1 MNVPERL
8 GSSIDGATKQAG
20 GVLAGVRERISLP
33 VALVAPTVAVLL
45 FLLVIPVL
53 ISIRLSI
60 SGWSPIAGVP
70 WWNAEVI
77 WLDNY
82 IEVLTNSE
90 FIYSIGLTIF
100 IVAVAVTLEFIVGF
114 ALALLCTGDF
124 PGQKLFVLIFL
135 TPMMVMPVVV
145 GNTFRILFRSGG
157 PIDAI
162 IALFVG
168 HPVSIQWGST
178 FPAALFPILL
188 GEVWHWYPLLFLILY
203 SGLNSLPESQLQ
215 AAKTLGASPLQIF
228 RTISIPNLMPVILI
242 GIVIRAMGAIKI
254 FDIVFAITNGGP
266 GTTTE
271 VISLYLFRQSF
282 EQFNIGFGS
291 AAAWIVFIVSVLIFT
306 KALSP
311 LLYEEDEYTEEVEGA

>member
-1 MNVPERL
+1 V
-8 GSSIDGATKQAG
+8 
-20 GVLAGVRERISLP
+20 
-33 VALVAPTVAVLL
+33 
-45 FLLVIPVL
+45 
-53 ISIRLSI
+53 
-60 SGWSPIAGVP
+60 
-70 WWNAEVI
+70 
-77 WLDNY
+77 
-82 IEVLTNSE
+82 
-90 FIYSIGLTIF
+90 
-100 IVAVAVTLEFIVGF
+100 
-114 ALALLCTGDF
+114 
-124 PGQKLFVLIFL
+124 
-135 TPMMVMPVVV
+135 
-145 GNTFRILFRSGG
+145 
-157 PIDAI
+157 
-162 IALFVG
+162 
-168 HPVSIQWGST
+168 
-178 FPAALFPILL
+178 
-188 GEVWHWYPLLFLILY
+188 LFLILY